1 MEDLTGFG
9 RGKFRLAG
17 EEVQMEAF
25 LTEVGAIG
33 ELTKAFLER
42 FLGLLNFALLQEL
55 MDSLGHSPI
64 RAGAGGEER
73 SGEKKDGNPAHPLS
87 LD

>member
-1 MEDLTGFG
+1 LTGFG

>member
-1 MEDLTGFG
+1 MTGFG

-17 EEVQMEAF
+17 EEVEMEAF

-33 ELTKAFLER
+33 ELTKAFLEG
-42 FLGLLNFALLQEL
+42 FLGLLNFAFLQEL

-64 RAGAGGEER
+64 RAGAGGKEEG
-73 SGEKKDGNPAHPLS
+73 SGKKKDGNPAHPLS

>member
-17 EEVQMEAF
+17 EEVEMEAF

-33 ELTKAFLER
+33 ELTEAFLEG
-42 FLGLLNFALLQEL
+42 FLGLLNFPFLQEL
-55 MDSLGHSPI
+55 MNATGYGPI
-64 RAGAGGEER
+64 R
-73 SGEKKDGNPAHPLS
+73 S
-87 LD
+87 